1 MDSITDLCDVD
12 VLLDELAAD
21 NLVRLLAAVAVQQG
35 VVLLVDGR
43 LLLLVPAP
51 FQICNNFLLRPLRRS
66 KFMYI
71 IRIMSWQ
78 PVIPI
83 RTGLK
88 ADPGSRMG
96 KKSGSGSGIILLRA

>member
-1 MDSITDLCDVD
+1 VD

-21 NLVRLLAAVAVQQG
+21 DLVCLLAAVAVQQG

-43 LLLLVPAP
+43 LLLLVSAP
-51 FQICNNFLLRPLRRS
+51 FQVCDNFLLRTLRTSR
-66 KFMYI
+66 FLI
-71 IRIMSWQ
+71 IRITSWQ

-88 ADPGSRMG
+88 T
-96 KKSGSGSGIILLRA
+96 GIRDG